1 MLLNSSKLNNPEST
15 KTLQFTSHK
24 CCSIL
29 VLMLFVTLS
38 IALAVKRTALSQPC
52 KDVQSFNLT
61 CRETAASDKE
71 KLVLWTEFFV
81 RIIKQNYSKIT
92 LMDFWVER
100 RADCRNSWWSRYS
113 TFLVRDCDFLTY
125 VSYKLLI
132 IFL

>member
-1 MLLNSSKLNNPEST
+1 MLKLSNLLVI
-15 KTLQFTSHK
+15 KR
-24 CCSIL
+24 CSI

-38 IALAVKRTALSQPC
+38 IGLAVRRTGLSQLC

-71 KLVLWTEFFV
+71 QLVLWTEFFV

-113 TFLVRDCDFLTY
+113 TFLVRDCDFLTC

-132 IFL
+132 IVFVKPLWRCLF